1 MEIRQANFAAFFDV
15 LTANTYVM
23 VIMSD
28 SSVGMCYKGKFFYY
42 YRIFSNIFKLYSE
55 SAATQMNINVARK
68 HFEKLEVT
76 HMPR

>member
-28 SSVGMCYKGKFFYY
+28 SSVGMCYKG
-42 YRIFSNIFKLYSE
+42 IFL
-55 SAATQMNINVARK
+55 
-68 HFEKLEVT
+68 LLL
-76 HMPR
+76 